1 MHHNLFALFWKIV
14 VNLEQVSLKVS
25 SFVFSVHYKIKKMT
39 IFVSILPSSNK
50 NVIIIGL
57 VVAALHEL
65 GKCSYTIIPKKLK
78 DAPSCLRK
86 Y

>member
-1 MHHNLFALFWKIV
+1 M
-14 VNLEQVSLKVS
+14 VNLAQVSLKVS
-25 SFVFSVHYKIKKMT
+25 SFVFFFHYKIKKMS
-39 IFVSILPSSNK
+39 IFISILPSSNK

-65 GKCSYTIIPKKLK
+65 GKRYPK

>member
-1 MHHNLFALFWKIV
+1 
-14 VNLEQVSLKVS
+14 
-25 SFVFSVHYKIKKMT
+25 MT

-78 DAPSCLRK
+78 DAP
-86 Y
+86 